1 MKLNLGSGQCKLDG
15 YVNVDIDPNVKP
27 DLVHN
32 FAEKALPY
40 ADDSIEEVAMIH
52 TIEHIARAAHQ
63 MIFGEI
69 NRVLQKGG
77 LLYVAFPNPEVIFKF
92 FLENKRGMRAYWEAT
107 IVGRGNS
114 IWDCHRAV
122 MFVPDFVLFL
132 KELGF
137 GNIKAGSEVDQEH
150 NIFLQAEKVFTV
162 MERTK
167 LLTKEINN
175 AA

>member
-1 MKLNLGSGQCKLDG
+1 MKLNLGCGQCKFDE
-15 YVNVDIDPNVKP
+15 YVNIDIDPAVKP

-32 FAEKALPY
+32 FAQVVLPY
-40 ADDSIEEVAMIH
+40 EDESVEEVCMIH
-52 TIEHIARAAHQ
+52 TLEHITRSAHP
-63 MIFGEI
+63 MVFGEI
-69 NRVLQKGG
+69 NRVLQTDGQ
-77 LLYVAFPNPEVIFKF
+77 LYVAFPNPEVIFKN
-92 FLENKRGMRAYWEAT
+92 FLSNHRGMRGYWEAT

-132 KELGF
+132 KEFGF

-150 NIFLQAEKVFTV
+150 NIFIVAEKKFSVT
-162 MERTK
+162 ERTK
-167 LLTKEINN
+167 LLAKEINN